1 MNRHDRSANLA
12 TWSVIVGALLGV
24 LLFLGAAYS
33 RQPLAGLVV
42 GIAIGVYMVVLSV
55 VGRINVFHVLWGETV
70 DENDHAINRR
80 VILQATAAVAIGTIG
95 VLLYDLLSSD
105 DWGWFGWLAALVAS
119 GYLVSL
125 LWYSR
130 HAAKRPE

>member
-12 TWSVIVGALLGV
+12 TWSVIVGALLSV

-42 GIAIGVYMVVLSV
+42 SIAIVVYMVVLSV

-70 DENDHAINRR
+70 DESDRAINRR

-105 DWGWFGWLAALVAS
+105 DWGWFGWLAALMAS

-130 HAAKRPE
+130 QETKRLE